1 MEIYVNRV
9 LRERGTIMGTLKVV
23 KEVAGEGIELVKV
36 CGTVE
41 READCLPAGKYR
53 VCIGKCIYHHRK
65 MPFLIPMEED
75 VASSDAATEASTT
88 NASTSD
94 ASTSEASTSMESSK
108 GLCVLDSSQCE
119 LCCKAR
125 HSHEFGDIS
134 AFASLPCAMIQP
146 GNGPFTMGRG
156 SILVGEV
163 HAPGYVLKSHPLFT
177 TLYERIKKAVWRG
190 NEVTLEI
197 KEV

>member
-1 MEIYVNRV
+1 MEIYVNRL

-23 KEVAGEGIELVKV
+23 KEVAGEGIEQVKV

-41 READCLPAGKYR
+41 RAADCLPAGKYR

-65 MPFLIPMEED
+65 MPFLVPM
-75 VASSDAATEASTT
+75 
-88 NASTSD
+88 
-94 ASTSEASTSMESSK
+94 
-108 GLCVLDSSQCE
+108 DSSQCE

-190 NEVTLEI
+190 HDVTLEI

>member
-1 MEIYVNRV
+1 MEIYVNRL

-23 KEVAGEGIELVKV
+23 KEVAGEEIELVKV

-53 VCIGKCIYHHRK
+53 VRIGKCIYHRRK
-65 MPFLIPMEED
+65 MPFLVPM
-75 VASSDAATEASTT
+75 
-88 NASTSD
+88 
-94 ASTSEASTSMESSK
+94 
-108 GLCVLDSSQCE
+108 DSSQCE

>member
-1 MEIYVNRV
+1 MEIYVNRL

-23 KEVAGEGIELVKV
+23 KEFAGEGIEQVKV

-41 READCLPAGKYR
+41 RAADCLPAGKYR
-53 VCIGKCIYHHRK
+53 VRIGKCIYHHRK
-65 MPFLIPMEED
+65 MPFLVPM
-75 VASSDAATEASTT
+75 
-88 NASTSD
+88 
-94 ASTSEASTSMESSK
+94 
-108 GLCVLDSSQCE
+108 DSSQCE

-163 HAPGYVLKSHPLFT
+163 HAPGYVLKSQPLFT

>member
-1 MEIYVNRV
+1 MEIYVNRL

-23 KEVAGEGIELVKV
+23 KEVAGEGIEQVKV

-41 READCLPAGKYR
+41 RATDCLPAGKYR

-65 MPFLIPMEED
+65 MPFLVPM
-75 VASSDAATEASTT
+75 
-88 NASTSD
+88 
-94 ASTSEASTSMESSK
+94 
-108 GLCVLDSSQCE
+108 DSSQCE

-163 HAPGYVLKSHPLFT
+163 HAPGFVLKSQPLFT

-197 KEV
+197 KEM

>member
-1 MEIYVNRV
+1 MEIYVNRL

-53 VCIGKCIYHHRK
+53 VRIGKCKRLNRK
-65 MPFLIPMEED
+65 MPYLVPM
-75 VASSDAATEASTT
+75 
-88 NASTSD
+88 
-94 ASTSEASTSMESSK
+94 
-108 GLCVLDSSQCE
+108 DSSQCE

-134 AFASLPCAMIQP
+134 AFTSLPCAMIQP

-163 HAPGYVLKSHPLFT
+163 HAPGYVLKSQPLFT

-197 KEV
+197 KEM

>member
-23 KEVAGEGIELVKV
+23 KEVAGEEIELVKV

-53 VCIGKCIYHHRK
+53 VRIGKCKRLNRK
-65 MPFLIPMEED
+65 MPFLVPM
-75 VASSDAATEASTT
+75 
-88 NASTSD
+88 
-94 ASTSEASTSMESSK
+94 
-108 GLCVLDSSQCE
+108 DSSQCE

-146 GNGPFTMGRG
+146 GNGPFTMSRG

-163 HAPGYVLKSHPLFT
+163 HAPGYVLKSQPLFT

-197 KEV
+197 KEM

>member
-1 MEIYVNRV
+1 MEIYVNRL

-23 KEVAGEGIELVKV
+23 KEVAGEEIELVKV

-65 MPFLIPMEED
+65 MPFLVP
-75 VASSDAATEASTT
+75 V
-88 NASTSD
+88 
-94 ASTSEASTSMESSK
+94 
-108 GLCVLDSSQCE
+108 DSSQCE

-146 GNGPFTMGRG
+146 GNGPFTMSRG

-163 HAPGYVLKSHPLFT
+163 HAPGYVLKSHPLFA

-197 KEV
+197 KEM

>member
-1 MEIYVNRV
+1 MLNLYVERMI
-9 LRERGTIMGTLKVV
+9 RERGTIMGLLKAENVNDS
-23 KEVAGEGIELVKV
+23 EFDEQVKV

-41 READCLPAGKYR
+41 RAADCLPVGKYR
-53 VCIGKCIYHHRK
+53 VLIGKCIYHRRK
-65 MPFLIPMEED
+65 MPFLVPMEE
-75 VASSDAATEASTT
+75 VSS
-88 NASTSD
+88 
-94 ASTSEASTSMESSK
+94 SMESSK

-125 HSHEFGDIS
+125 HSHEFGDVS
-134 AFASLPCAMIQP
+134 AFTSLPCAMIQP
-146 GNGPFTMGRG
+146 GNGPFTMNRG

-163 HAPGYVLKSHPLFT
+163 HAPGYVLKSQPLFN

>member
-1 MEIYVNRV
+1 MEIYVNRI

-65 MPFLIPMEED
+65 MPFL
-75 VASSDAATEASTT
+75 
-88 NASTSD
+88 
-94 ASTSEASTSMESSK
+94 
-108 GLCVLDSSQCE
+108 VLVDSSQCE

-125 HSHEFGDIS
+125 HFHEFGDIS

-163 HAPGYVLKSHPLFT
+163 HAPGYVLKSQSLFT

-197 KEV
+197 KEM

>member
-1 MEIYVNRV
+1 MEIYVNRL

-65 MPFLIPMEED
+65 MPFLVP
-75 VASSDAATEASTT
+75 V
-88 NASTSD
+88 
-94 ASTSEASTSMESSK
+94 
-108 GLCVLDSSQCE
+108 DSSQCE

-190 NEVTLEI
+190 NVVTLEI
-197 KEV
+197 KEM

>member
-1 MEIYVNRV
+1 MEIYVNRL

-65 MPFLIPMEED
+65 MPFLVP
-75 VASSDAATEASTT
+75 V
-88 NASTSD
+88 
-94 ASTSEASTSMESSK
+94 
-108 GLCVLDSSQCE
+108 DSSQCE

-134 AFASLPCAMIQP
+134 AFTSLPCAMIQP

-177 TLYERIKKAVWRG
+177 TLYERIKKTVWRG

>member
-23 KEVAGEGIELVKV
+23 KEVAGEEIELVKV

-53 VCIGKCIYHHRK
+53 VRIGKCIYHRRK
-65 MPFLIPMEED
+65 MPFLVPM
-75 VASSDAATEASTT
+75 
-88 NASTSD
+88 
-94 ASTSEASTSMESSK
+94 
-108 GLCVLDSSQCE
+108 DSSQCE

>member
-1 MEIYVNRV
+1 MEIYVNRL

-23 KEVAGEGIELVKV
+23 KEVAGEEIELVKV

-65 MPFLIPMEED
+65 MPFLVPM
-75 VASSDAATEASTT
+75 
-88 NASTSD
+88 
-94 ASTSEASTSMESSK
+94 
-108 GLCVLDSSQCE
+108 DSSQCE

-163 HAPGYVLKSHPLFT
+163 HAPGYVLKSQPLFT

>member
-1 MEIYVNRV
+1 MEIYVNRL

-65 MPFLIPMEED
+65 MPFLVP
-75 VASSDAATEASTT
+75 V
-88 NASTSD
+88 
-94 ASTSEASTSMESSK
+94 
-108 GLCVLDSSQCE
+108 DSSQCE

-190 NEVTLEI
+190 NEVKLEI
-197 KEV
+197 KEM

>member
-1 MEIYVNRV
+1 MLNLYVERMI
-9 LRERGTIMGTLKVV
+9 RERGTIMGLLKAENVNDS
-23 KEVAGEGIELVKV
+23 EFDEQVKV

-53 VCIGKCIYHHRK
+53 VCIGKCIYHRRK
-65 MPFLIPMEED
+65 MPFLVPMEE
-75 VASSDAATEASTT
+75 VSSSIK
-88 NASTSD
+88 
-94 ASTSEASTSMESSK
+94 SSK

-134 AFASLPCAMIQP
+134 AFTSLPCAMIQP

-163 HAPGYVLKSHPLFT
+163 HAPGYVLKSQPLFT

-190 NEVTLEI
+190 HDVTLEI
-197 KEV
+197 KEM

>member
-1 MEIYVNRV
+1 MLNLYVERMI
-9 LRERGTIMGTLKVV
+9 RERGTIMGLLKAENVNDS
-23 KEVAGEGIELVKV
+23 EFDEQVKV

-53 VCIGKCIYHHRK
+53 VCIGKCIYHRRK
-65 MPFLIPMEED
+65 MPFLVPMEEGG
-75 VASSDAATEASTT
+75 SS
-88 NASTSD
+88 
-94 ASTSEASTSMESSK
+94 SMESSK

-134 AFASLPCAMIQP
+134 AFTSLPCAMIQP
-146 GNGPFTMGRG
+146 GNGPFTMSRG

-163 HAPGYVLKSHPLFT
+163 HAPGYVLKSQPLFT

-190 NEVTLEI
+190 HDVTLEI
-197 KEV
+197 KEM

>member
-1 MEIYVNRV
+1 MEIYVYRL

-65 MPFLIPMEED
+65 MPFLVPM
-75 VASSDAATEASTT
+75 
-88 NASTSD
+88 
-94 ASTSEASTSMESSK
+94 
-108 GLCVLDSSQCE
+108 DSSQCE

-146 GNGPFTMGRG
+146 GNGPFTMSRG

>member
-1 MEIYVNRV
+1 MEIYVNRL

-53 VCIGKCIYHHRK
+53 VRIGKCIYHHRK
-65 MPFLIPMEED
+65 MPFLVPM
-75 VASSDAATEASTT
+75 
-88 NASTSD
+88 
-94 ASTSEASTSMESSK
+94 
-108 GLCVLDSSQCE
+108 DSSQCE

-134 AFASLPCAMIQP
+134 AFSSLPCAMIQP

-163 HAPGYVLKSHPLFT
+163 HAPGYVLKSQPLFT

-197 KEV
+197 KEM

>member
-1 MEIYVNRV
+1 MEIYVNRL

-23 KEVAGEGIELVKV
+23 KEVAGEGIEQVKV

-65 MPFLIPMEED
+65 MPFLVP
-75 VASSDAATEASTT
+75 V
-88 NASTSD
+88 
-94 ASTSEASTSMESSK
+94 
-108 GLCVLDSSQCE
+108 DSSQCE

-163 HAPGYVLKSHPLFT
+163 HAPGYVLKSQPLFT

>member
-1 MEIYVNRV
+1 MEIYVYRL

-23 KEVAGEGIELVKV
+23 KEVAGEEIELVKV

-65 MPFLIPMEED
+65 MPFLVPM
-75 VASSDAATEASTT
+75 
-88 NASTSD
+88 
-94 ASTSEASTSMESSK
+94 
-108 GLCVLDSSQCE
+108 DSSQCE

-190 NEVTLEI
+190 NVVTLEI
-197 KEV
+197 KEM

>member
-1 MEIYVNRV
+1 MEIYVNRL

-23 KEVAGEGIELVKV
+23 KEVAGEEIEQVKV

-53 VCIGKCIYHHRK
+53 VCIGKCIYHRRK
-65 MPFLIPMEED
+65 MPFLVPMEED
-75 VASSDAATEASTT
+75 VAS
-88 NASTSD
+88 
-94 ASTSEASTSMESSK
+94 SMESSK

-125 HSHEFGDIS
+125 HSHEFGDVT
-134 AFASLPCAMIQP
+134 AFTSLPCAMIQP

-163 HAPGYVLKSHPLFT
+163 HAPGYVLKSQSLFT

-197 KEV
+197 KEM

>member
-23 KEVAGEGIELVKV
+23 KEVAGEEIELVKV

-53 VCIGKCIYHHRK
+53 VRIGKCIYHRRK
-65 MPFLIPMEED
+65 MPFLVPM
-75 VASSDAATEASTT
+75 
-88 NASTSD
+88 
-94 ASTSEASTSMESSK
+94 
-108 GLCVLDSSQCE
+108 DSSQCE

-134 AFASLPCAMIQP
+134 AFASLTCAMIQP

>member
-1 MEIYVNRV
+1 MEIYVNRL

-53 VCIGKCIYHHRK
+53 VRIGKCKRLNRK
-65 MPFLIPMEED
+65 MPYLVPM
-75 VASSDAATEASTT
+75 
-88 NASTSD
+88 
-94 ASTSEASTSMESSK
+94 
-108 GLCVLDSSQCE
+108 DSSQCE

-197 KEV
+197 KEM

>member
-1 MEIYVNRV
+1 MEIYVYRL

-23 KEVAGEGIELVKV
+23 KEVAGEEIELVKV

-53 VCIGKCIYHHRK
+53 VRIGKCIYHHRK
-65 MPFLIPMEED
+65 MPFLVPM
-75 VASSDAATEASTT
+75 
-88 NASTSD
+88 
-94 ASTSEASTSMESSK
+94 
-108 GLCVLDSSQCE
+108 DSSQCE

>member
-1 MEIYVNRV
+1 MLNLYVERMI
-9 LRERGTIMGTLKVV
+9 RERGTIMGLLKAENVNDS
-23 KEVAGEGIELVKV
+23 EFDEQVKV

-41 READCLPAGKYR
+41 RAADCLPVGTYR
-53 VCIGKCIYHHRK
+53 VCIAKCKRLNRK
-65 MPFLIPMEED
+65 MPYLVPMDED
-75 VASSDAATEASTT
+75 VSASI
-88 NASTSD
+88 
-94 ASTSEASTSMESSK
+94 ESSK

-125 HSHEFGDIS
+125 HSHEFGDIT
-134 AFASLPCAMIQP
+134 AFTSLPCAMIQP
-146 GNGPFTMGRG
+146 GNGPFTMSRG

-163 HAPGYVLKSHPLFT
+163 HAPGYVLKSQSLFT

>member
-1 MEIYVNRV
+1 MEIYVNRL

-53 VCIGKCIYHHRK
+53 VRIGKCIYHHRK
-65 MPFLIPMEED
+65 MPFLVPM
-75 VASSDAATEASTT
+75 
-88 NASTSD
+88 
-94 ASTSEASTSMESSK
+94 
-108 GLCVLDSSQCE
+108 DSSQCE

-177 TLYERIKKAVWRG
+177 TLYERIKKTVWRG

>member
-1 MEIYVNRV
+1 MEIYVNRL

-23 KEVAGEGIELVKV
+23 KEFAGEGIEQVKV

-41 READCLPAGKYR
+41 RAADCLPAGKYR

-65 MPFLIPMEED
+65 MPFLVPM
-75 VASSDAATEASTT
+75 
-88 NASTSD
+88 
-94 ASTSEASTSMESSK
+94 
-108 GLCVLDSSQCE
+108 DSSQCE

-163 HAPGYVLKSHPLFT
+163 HAPGYVLKSQSLFT

-197 KEV
+197 KEM

>member
-1 MEIYVNRV
+1 MEIYVYRL

-23 KEVAGEGIELVKV
+23 KEVAGEEIELVKV

-41 READCLPAGKYR
+41 READCLPAGKYH

-65 MPFLIPMEED
+65 MPFLVPM
-75 VASSDAATEASTT
+75 
-88 NASTSD
+88 
-94 ASTSEASTSMESSK
+94 
-108 GLCVLDSSQCE
+108 DSSQCE

-146 GNGPFTMGRG
+146 GNGPFTMSRG

-177 TLYERIKKAVWRG
+177 TLYERIKKVVWRG

>member
-1 MEIYVNRV
+1 MEIYVNRL

-23 KEVAGEGIELVKV
+23 KEVAGEGIEQVKV

-41 READCLPAGKYR
+41 RAADCLPAGKYR

-65 MPFLIPMEED
+65 MPFLVPM
-75 VASSDAATEASTT
+75 
-88 NASTSD
+88 
-94 ASTSEASTSMESSK
+94 
-108 GLCVLDSSQCE
+108 DSSQCE

-177 TLYERIKKAVWRG
+177 TLYEPTSASRRRCGEEMK
-190 NEVTLEI
+190 
-197 KEV
+197 

>member
-1 MEIYVNRV
+1 MEIYVNRL

-23 KEVAGEGIELVKV
+23 KEVAGEEIELVKV

-65 MPFLIPMEED
+65 MPFLVP
-75 VASSDAATEASTT
+75 
-88 NASTSD
+88 
-94 ASTSEASTSMESSK
+94 
-108 GLCVLDSSQCE
+108 LDSSQCE
-119 LCCKAR
+119 LCCKDR

-134 AFASLPCAMIQP
+134 AFTSLPCAMIQP

-197 KEV
+197 KEM

>member
-1 MEIYVNRV
+1 MEIYVNRL

-23 KEVAGEGIELVKV
+23 KEVAGEGIELVRV

-65 MPFLIPMEED
+65 MPFLVPM
-75 VASSDAATEASTT
+75 
-88 NASTSD
+88 
-94 ASTSEASTSMESSK
+94 
-108 GLCVLDSSQCE
+108 DSSQCE

-134 AFASLPCAMIQP
+134 AFTSLPCAMIQP

-163 HAPGYVLKSHPLFT
+163 HAPGYVLKSQSLFT

>member
-1 MEIYVNRV
+1 MEIYVNRL

-65 MPFLIPMEED
+65 MPFLVP
-75 VASSDAATEASTT
+75 V
-88 NASTSD
+88 
-94 ASTSEASTSMESSK
+94 
-108 GLCVLDSSQCE
+108 DSSQCE

-134 AFASLPCAMIQP
+134 TFASLPCAMIQP

-197 KEV
+197 KEM

>member
-1 MEIYVNRV
+1 MEIYVNRL

-23 KEVAGEGIELVKV
+23 KEVAGEEIELVKV

-41 READCLPAGKYR
+41 READCLPAGKYH

-65 MPFLIPMEED
+65 MPFLVPM
-75 VASSDAATEASTT
+75 
-88 NASTSD
+88 
-94 ASTSEASTSMESSK
+94 
-108 GLCVLDSSQCE
+108 DSSQCE

-163 HAPGYVLKSHPLFT
+163 HAPGCVLKSQPLFT

>member
-1 MEIYVNRV
+1 MEIYVNRL

-65 MPFLIPMEED
+65 MPFLVP
-75 VASSDAATEASTT
+75 V
-88 NASTSD
+88 
-94 ASTSEASTSMESSK
+94 
-108 GLCVLDSSQCE
+108 DSSQCE

-190 NEVTLEI
+190 NVVTLEI

>member
-41 READCLPAGKYR
+41 READCLPVGKYR

-65 MPFLIPMEED
+65 MPFLVPMEED
-75 VASSDAATEASTT
+75 VASSDAATEAST
-88 NASTSD
+88 
-94 ASTSEASTSMESSK
+94 SEASTSIESSK

-134 AFASLPCAMIQP
+134 AFTSLPCTMIQP

-163 HAPGYVLKSHPLFT
+163 HAPGYVLKSQPLFN

>member
-1 MEIYVNRV
+1 MEIYVNRL

-23 KEVAGEGIELVKV
+23 KEVAGEGIEQVKV

-65 MPFLIPMEED
+65 MPFLVP
-75 VASSDAATEASTT
+75 V
-88 NASTSD
+88 
-94 ASTSEASTSMESSK
+94 
-108 GLCVLDSSQCE
+108 DSSQCE

-134 AFASLPCAMIQP
+134 AFASLTCAMIQP

-163 HAPGYVLKSHPLFT
+163 HARSE
-177 TLYERIKKAVWRG
+177 ERRVG
-190 NEVTLEI
+190 
-197 KEV
+197 KECKPECRSRWSP

>member
-1 MEIYVNRV
+1 MEIYVNRL

-65 MPFLIPMEED
+65 MPFLVPM
-75 VASSDAATEASTT
+75 
-88 NASTSD
+88 
-94 ASTSEASTSMESSK
+94 
-108 GLCVLDSSQCE
+108 DSSQCE

-146 GNGPFTMGRG
+146 GQRSVYDEPWQ
-156 SILVGEV
+156 
-163 HAPGYVLKSHPLFT
+163 HPG
-177 TLYERIKKAVWRG
+177 G
-190 NEVTLEI
+190 
-197 KEV
+197 

>member
-1 MEIYVNRV
+1 MLNLYVERMI
-9 LRERGTIMGTLKVV
+9 RERGTIMGLLKAENVNDS
-23 KEVAGEGIELVKV
+23 EFDEQVKV

-41 READCLPAGKYR
+41 RAADCLPVGKYR
-53 VCIGKCIYHHRK
+53 VLIGKCIYHRRK
-65 MPFLIPMEED
+65 MPFLVPMEE
-75 VASSDAATEASTT
+75 VSS
-88 NASTSD
+88 
-94 ASTSEASTSMESSK
+94 SMESSK

-125 HSHEFGDIS
+125 HSHEFGDVS
-134 AFASLPCAMIQP
+134 AFTSLPCAMIQP
-146 GNGPFTMGRG
+146 GNGPFMMGRG

-163 HAPGYVLKSHPLFT
+163 HAPGFVLKSQPLFT

-197 KEV
+197 KEM

>member
-1 MEIYVNRV
+1 MLNLYVERMI
-9 LRERGTIMGTLKVV
+9 RERGTIMGLLKAENVNDS
-23 KEVAGEGIELVKV
+23 EFDEQVKV

-41 READCLPAGKYR
+41 READCLPVGKYR
-53 VCIGKCIYHHRK
+53 VRIGKCIYHRRK
-65 MPFLIPMEED
+65 MPFLVPMKED
-75 VASSDAATEASTT
+75 VSASI
-88 NASTSD
+88 
-94 ASTSEASTSMESSK
+94 ESSK

-134 AFASLPCAMIQP
+134 AFTSLPCAMIQP
-146 GNGPFTMGRG
+146 GNGPFTMSRG

-163 HAPGYVLKSHPLFT
+163 HAPGFVLKSQPLFT